1 MFELLVI
8 LFVLLLVGGSTFIF
22 FSMLFSE
29 EGRAKLSYN
38 IKEILIGVSRLV
50 GLVAL
55 GAAVIGGLI
64 FLFS

>member
-8 LFVLLLVGGSTFIF
+8 LFVLLLVGGFTFRF

-29 EGRAKLSYN
+29 EGRSKLSYN
-38 IKEILIGVSRLV
+38 IKEILIGVSRFV

-64 FLFS
+64 FLLS

>member
-8 LFVLLLVGGSTFIF
+8 LFVLLLVGGFTFRF
-22 FSMLFSE
+22 FSMLVSE
-29 EGRAKLSYN
+29 EGRGKLSYN
-38 IKEILIGVSRLV
+38 IKEILIGVSRLI